1 MTSGAMHLRLSD
13 GRDEAEVAERVQK
26 AGTSFYWAMRLLP
39 RAKREAMFAVYAFC
53 RAVDDIADGEL
64 PPERKIAALGEWRQ
78 EIERLYEGRP
88 EDPVARALA
97 LPVQR
102 FGLRKQDFLAVI
114 DGVEMDARGPIVA
127 PPMAELELY
136 CARVAGA
143 VGCLSVRIFGAPQPA
158 GDQLAAELGEAVQ
171 LTNLLRDIAEDAAVG
186 RLYLPREFLAEAGVP
201 ANAAVARD
209 HPRLAEVCRR
219 VAERAESRFR
229 AADKTLAG
237 LSRRDLK
244 PARIIRAI
252 YHRLLDRLQERGF
265 AMIEPPVKLG
275 RGEKLAIALRNLL

>member
-1 MTSGAMHLRLSD
+1 MTTGAMQLGLTA
-13 GRDEAEVAERVQK
+13 GRDRAEVAERVQQ

-53 RAVDDIADGEL
+53 RAVDDIADGDL
-64 PPERKIAALGEWRQ
+64 PAERKLAALADWRR
-78 EIERLYEGRP
+78 EIDRLYAGAP
-88 EDPVARALA
+88 EDPVARALLA
-97 LPVQR
+97 PVAR

-136 CARVAGA
+136 CMRVAGA

-158 GDQLAAELGEAVQ
+158 GDRLAAELGEAVQ

-186 RLYLPREFLAEAGVP
+186 RLYLPRELLAEAGVP
-201 ANAAVARD
+201 ANPAVARD
-209 HPRLAEVCRR
+209 HPRLAVVCER
-219 VAERAESRFR
+219 VAERAEARFR
-229 AADKTLAG
+229 AADATLAG

-252 YHRLLDRLQERGF
+252 YHRLLERLRERGF
-265 AMIEPPVKLG
+265 RTLEPPVKLG
-275 RGEKLAIALRNLL
+275 RSEKLAIALRNLL

>member
-1 MTSGAMHLRLSD
+1 MTSGAMDLRLSS

-64 PPERKIAALGEWRQ
+64 PPDRKIAALAGWRR
-78 EIERLYEGRP
+78 EIDGLYAGRP

-97 LPVQR
+97 APVAR
-102 FGLRKQDFLAVI
+102 FGLRKEDFLAVI

-127 PPMAELELY
+127 PTMAELELY

-143 VGCLSVRIFGAPQPA
+143 VGCLSVRIFGAPQPE

-186 RLYLPREFLAEAGVP
+186 RLYLPRELLAEAGIPPSV
-201 ANAAVARD
+201 ALARD
-209 HPRLAEVCRR
+209 HPRLADVCDRLARR
-219 VAERAESRFR
+219 AEARFAAAER
-229 AADKTLAG
+229 TLAG

-252 YHRLLDRLQERGF
+252 YRRLLQRLTERGF
-265 AMIEPPVKLG
+265 RTLEPAVRLG

>member
-1 MTSGAMHLRLSD
+1 MTTGAVQVGLST
-13 GRDEAEVAERVQK
+13 GRDQAEVAERVQQ

-53 RAVDDIADGEL
+53 RAVDDIADGDL
-64 PPERKIAALGEWRQ
+64 PADRKAAALALWRD
-78 EIERLYEGRP
+78 EIDRLYAGAP
-88 EDPVARALA
+88 ADPVARALA
-97 LPVQR
+97 ASVAR

-127 PPMAELELY
+127 PTMAELELY

-143 VGCLSVRIFGAPQPA
+143 VGCISVRIFGAPQPA
-158 GDQLAAELGEAVQ
+158 GDRLAAELGEAVQ

-201 ANAAVARD
+201 ASAAVARD
-209 HPRLAEVCRR
+209 HPRLAAACER
-219 VAERAESRFR
+219 VAERAETRFR
-229 AADKTLAG
+229 AAAKTLAG

-252 YHRLLDRLQERGF
+252 YHRLLQRLRTRGF
-265 AMIEPPVKLG
+265 ATLEPPVRLG
-275 RGEKLAIALRNLL
+275 RWEKLAIALRNLL